1 MWREGLKDGES
12 GIGGGEMA
20 KATAVGKIGSGIEVS
35 LCSWTG
41 GTHYKQSQ
49 LNKKLSLSSKYVVLL

>member
-20 KATAVGKIGSGIEVS
+20 KATAVGKIGFRSHFAVRLGAES
-35 LCSWTG
+35 T
-41 GTHYKQSQ
+41 
-49 LNKKLSLSSKYVVLL
+49 

>member
-35 LCSWTG
+35 LCSWIG
-41 GTHYKQSQ
+41 YYKQSQ